1 MARFL
6 HYLFK
11 QEGVV
16 MKYQVTILHGSIYEI
31 LADNLLDL
39 HNEIQKLKKKHCLY
53 DDEIISIEV
62 L

>member
-6 HYLFK
+6 HHLSK

-39 HNEIQKLKKKHCLY
+39 HNEILKLKKKHCFY
-53 DDEIISIEV
+53 DDEIISIEAS
-62 L
+62 

>member
-1 MARFL
+1 VARFL

-11 QEGVV
+11 QESVV

-39 HNEIQKLKKKHCLY
+39 HNQIQKLKKKHCLY
-53 DDEIISIEV
+53 DDEITSIEV